1 MDQRHKPGMV
11 LLSGNSH
18 PGLAEEVA
26 RHLGVGV
33 GSCLVYHNTNRSDCQ
48 FCQNISQLMC
58 VSIARETMVD
68 IQESVRGKDVYII
81 QTAARNVNDIIM
93 ELLIMAY
100 ACKTSNCK
108 NIIGILPCL
117 PYSQQTKVRE
127 RRVVS

>member
-1 MDQRHKPGMV
+1 M
-11 LLSGNSH
+11 
-18 PGLAEEVA
+18 E
-26 RHLGVGV
+26 
-33 GSCLVYHNTNRSDCQ
+33 
-48 FCQNISQLMC
+48 ILMC
-58 VSIARETMVD
+58 VSITRETMVD

-117 PYSQQTKVRE
+117 PYSQQTKVSDRGCE
-127 RRVVS
+127 PPD